1 MSALPP
7 KADIGTQPRNVRFV
21 PKADIRLGPAESSL
35 TERDALGALRVSV
48 SRIRLLLTP
57 PHARDLEECE
67 ESRVKKEPRIFES
80 GASTG
85 LELLALLIAAIREA
99 GLKRTPLVRVR
110 ATALCWRVHIHASVV
125 HGSHASRCCSRSRL
139 FNVSRLCCIPRR
151 FKIVP
156 RISGTGHCGI
166 CGTRYCGIAICT
178 TGHR

>member
-48 SRIRLLLTP
+48 TGIGLLLTP

-67 ESRVKKEPRIFES
+67 ESRVKKELRIFES